1 MKLGRACGLVV
12 MLSLVAL
19 PAWAQ
24 NKKLTGAG
32 RVTAMSADS
41 FTIQSG
47 SATQVFTVDSQ
58 TKIEGKGVG
67 TKTREMKASQKSPA
81 LTDLLSEADSV
92 VVEYQDVGGGKLHA
106 AKVRILVKSF
116 KK

>member
-1 MKLGRACGLVV
+1 MKLGRACGLVL

-24 NKKLTGAG
+24 SKKLTGAG
-32 RVTAMSADS
+32 RVTTVSADS

-47 SATQVFTVDSQ
+47 SATQVFTVDAQ
-58 TKIEGKGVG
+58 TKVEGKGVG
-67 TKTREMKASQKSPA
+67 TKSREMKANQKAPV
-81 LTDLLSEADSV
+81 LTDLLSESDQV
-92 VVEYQDVGGGKLHA
+92 VVEYQDVGGKLTA
-106 AKVRILVKSF
+106 AKVRILVKSL